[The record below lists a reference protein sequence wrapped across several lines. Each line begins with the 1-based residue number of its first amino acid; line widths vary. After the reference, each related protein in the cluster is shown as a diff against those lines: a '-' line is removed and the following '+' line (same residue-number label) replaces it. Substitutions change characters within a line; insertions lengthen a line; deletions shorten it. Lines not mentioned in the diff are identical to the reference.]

1 MQRKV
6 FQNIADFKAQNEELS
21 AKILFQ
27 ENTDVLKKELII
39 GNKVF
44 KNRLACQ
51 AMEGCDGKLD
61 GTPDELTIRRYDRLA
76 SGGSS
81 IIWYEATAVM
91 NEGRANPRQ
100 LYIDENNLDAFKA
113 HVERIKETALKA
125 NGFEP
130 VVFMQATH
138 SGRYSK
144 PEGTPAPLIAYNNP
158 LFEKD
163 NPIDKS
169 RIVTDEYLDR
179 VGEKLIEGARLA
191 EKAGFDGVDI
201 KCCHRYLNSELLSA
215 YNREGKYGGSL
226 ENRTRLL
233 RESVKGAMDICSK
246 DFLVSTRVNMYDGF
260 PYPYG
265 FGVKQDESGSIDFDP
280 TEGAWLLKELYNL
293 GMKIVNITMGNPY
306 VNPHV
311 NRPFA
316 SGGYDIDEHPL
327 TGVGRM
333 LNGIKELKKSV
344 PDMAVISS
352 ALSYLGVAA
361 PGVSAAYVENGGFD
375 FAGFGRTI
383 LAYPDFAKDII
394 ELGEM
399 KKEKICIACS
409 KCTQIMRTKGGTP
422 GCAIRDK
429 LYTNIYREIFS
440 K

>member
-201 KCCHRYLNSELLSA
+201 KCCHRTPS
-215 YNREGKYGGSL
+215 
-226 ENRTRLL
+226 
-233 RESVKGAMDICSK
+233 
-246 DFLVSTRVNMYDGF
+246 FF
-260 PYPYG
+260 
-265 FGVKQDESGSIDFDP
+265 
-280 TEGAWLLKELYNL
+280 
-293 GMKIVNITMGNPY
+293 
-306 VNPHV
+306 
-311 NRPFA
+311 
-316 SGGYDIDEHPL
+316 PL
-327 TGVGRM
+327 TTARANTAAAWKTEQDFFANP
-333 LNGIKELKKSV
+333 LRALWIFV
-344 PDMAVISS
+344 P
-352 ALSYLGVAA
+352 
-361 PGVSAAYVENGGFD
+361 
-375 FAGFGRTI
+375 R
-383 LAYPDFAKDII
+383 
-394 ELGEM
+394 
-399 KKEKICIACS
+399 
-409 KCTQIMRTKGGTP
+409 
-422 GCAIRDK
+422 
-429 LYTNIYREIFS
+429 IFLFPQE
-440 K
+440 

>member
-6 FQNIADFKAQNEELS
+6 YQNIADFKAQNEELK
-21 AKILFQ
+21 ANILFQ
-27 ENTDVLKKELII
+27 ENTEVLNKELII

-100 LYIDENNLDAFKA
+100 LYIDENNLDAYKA
-113 HVERIKETALKA
+113 HVERIKETSLKA

-130 VVFMQATH
+130 MVFMQATH

-215 YNREGKYGGSL
+215 YEREGRYGGSL

-233 RESVKGAMDICSK
+233 RESVKGAIDVCSK

-265 FGVKQDESGSIDFDP
+265 FGVKQDNSGSIEFDP

-293 GMKIVNITMGNPY
+293 GMKIANITMGNPY

-316 SGGYDIDEHPL
+316 SGGYDIAEHPL
-327 TGVGRM
+327 TGVARM
-333 LNGIKELKKSV
+333 LNGIKELKKEV
-344 PDMAVISS
+344 PDMAIISS
-352 ALSYLGVAA
+352 AMTYLGVAA
-361 PGVSAAYVENGGFD
+361 PGVSAAYIENGGFD

-383 LAYPDFAKDII
+383 LAYPDFANDII
-394 ELGEM
+394 TSGEM

-409 KCTQIMRTKGGTP
+409 KCTQIMRTPGGTP

-429 LYTNIYREIFS
+429 LYTNLYREIFS